1 MVTLPIDAF
10 ILLPERV
17 TTTLPIM
24 VGEPVL
30 KLTLLPLTA
39 ALILCPAVAPKGAAA
54 NDDPPKYIY
63 YLAVG
68 KVELSQLIET
78 PGTTPSHFLIKT
90 SDVSRFTLEPVT
102 KVFASAVIVTVPE
115 DRFVLFPVTDTVAFA
130 ATSALPIVKFI
141 LLPVTEKFASADIVT
156 VPVFILA

>member
-1 MVTLPIDAF
+1 MI
-10 ILLPERV
+10 
-17 TTTLPIM
+17 
-24 VGEPVL
+24 VGDPVL

-68 KVELSQLIET
+68 KLVASQVIET
-78 PGTTPSHFLIKT
+78 PGTIPSHFLIKT
-90 SDVSRFTLEPVT
+90 SEVDKFVLLPVGNT
-102 KVFASAVIVTVPE
+102 VASAVIVTVPE